1 MVADQSPA
9 NMRSL
14 GRAIDVLEV
23 LEDEPRGLRLTE
35 VAQRAG
41 LAIPTARRILTA
53 LEARERVEYD
63 GTYYRAGIGLLF
75 GAHAY
80 LTGSG
85 LVLQAR
91 SLLQDLAIT
100 TGLAASVFVRSQAS
114 RVIVAR
120 VEGSDPLRYELPIGE
135 RLPLHLGGGKVLMA
149 QLDAPE
155 QEALI
160 AKVTPFTT
168 ADGKAIQA
176 AEFRAILRQVRRDGF
191 SVSANERV
199 LDSRSVAAP
208 ITVPRGSFSGAI
220 QVAGTLETLPPERLP
235 SVAAA
240 VRNAA
245 AALTDRL

>member
-35 VAQRAG
+35 IALRAG

-63 GTYYRAGIGLLF
+63 GTHYRAGIGLLF

-91 SLLQDLAIT
+91 TVLQELAIT

-149 QLDAPE
+149 HLDDAE

-160 AKVTPFTT
+160 ARATPFTT
-168 ADGKAIQA
+168 ADGRQIDAVGFRVVLQQA
-176 AEFRAILRQVRRDGF
+176 RQYGF
-191 SVSANERV
+191 AVSENERV
-199 LDSRSVAAP
+199 LGSRSVAAP
-208 ITVPRGSFSGAI
+208 INAPRGSFSGAI

-235 SVAAA
+235 SVTAA

-245 AALTDRL
+245 AALTERL